1 MAAENVLVEVTYD
14 DFINMDF
21 KVGEILACEEV
32 KKSRKLLC
40 FQVRVGEE
48 VLQIVSGVKEYYTPE
63 EVIGK
68 KVMVLTNLKPATMA
82 GLVSEGMILSA
93 EDRNGKLAFMVPE
106 KDVEVGAEIC

>member
-1 MAAENVLVEVTYD
+1 MTVDNKLEVTYD
-14 DFINMDF
+14 EFINMQF
-21 KVGEILACEEV
+21 CIGEIVACEEV

-40 FQVRVGEE
+40 FQVETGEGIK
-48 VLQIVSGVKEYYTPE
+48 QIVSGIKDYYTPE

-93 EDRNGKLAFMVPE
+93 EDKEGRLAFVVPE
-106 KDVEVGAEIC
+106 REVSVGAEVY

>member
-1 MAAENVLVEVTYD
+1 MAADNLLVEVTYD
-14 DFINMDF
+14 EFINMHF
-21 KVGEILACEEV
+21 KVGEIIACEEV

-40 FQVRVGEE
+40 FKVRIGED
-48 VLQIVSGVKEYYTPE
+48 VLQIVSGVKEFYTTE

-93 EDRNGKLAFMVPE
+93 EDKNGNLSFMVPE
-106 KDVEVGAEIC
+106 REVEVGAEIC

>member
-21 KVGEILACEEV
+21 KVGEILSCEEV

-63 EVIGK
+63 EVVGK

-82 GLVSEGMILSA
+82 GLISEGMILSA
-93 EDRNGKLAFMVPE
+93 EDRNGRLSFMVPE
-106 KDVEVGAEIC
+106 REVEVGAEIC

>member
-1 MAAENVLVEVTYD
+1 MAAENVFVEVTYD
-14 DFINMDF
+14 DFINMNF

-63 EVIGK
+63 EVVGK

-93 EDRNGKLAFMVPE
+93 EDRNGNLSFMVPE
-106 KDVEVGAEIC
+106 REVEVGAEIC

>member
-1 MAAENVLVEVTYD
+1 MTVDNKLEVTYEE
-14 DFINMDF
+14 FINMQF
-21 KVGEILACEEV
+21 CIGEIVACEEV

-40 FQVRVGEE
+40 FQVQTGDGIK
-48 VLQIVSGVKEYYTPE
+48 QIVSGVKDYYTPE

-93 EDRNGKLAFMVPE
+93 EDKNGNLAFMIPE
-106 KDVEVGAEIC
+106 KEVEVGAEVC